1 MFFKSNGF
9 QSLLHQFINTI
20 IGHNYFVKYWL
31 AGPDKVNKWLNR
43 PTTHI
48 IAGKLGANLK
58 KWLPLGEIMFELHTI
73 AEWINFVHRDKQMVT
88 KVFIL
93 KIETALRQCL
103 GQYFAQWTVQLW
115 RLAERGFFIRQDGY
129 KNYCLLCQYTGSQ
142 LRAAES
148 TRCVFSLGRFCC
160 RTTQLFP
167 VILADSCDFTD
178 VFIS

>member
-1 MFFKSNGF
+1 MPITALTMFFKSNGF

-73 AEWINFVHRDKQMVT
+73 AEWINFVQHDKHGNKGLYIENWDRIASMPWSIFRTMDGAIMTFSRECFLSGRMDIKIIVCFVNT
-88 KVFIL
+88 LL
-93 KIETALRQCL
+93 KSVLTIVWH
-103 GQYFAQWTVQLW
+103 G
-115 RLAERGFFIRQDGY
+115 
-129 KNYCLLCQYTGSQ
+129 N
-142 LRAAES
+142 
-148 TRCVFSLGRFCC
+148 
-160 RTTQLFP
+160 
-167 VILADSCDFTD
+167 
-178 VFIS
+178 ISEN